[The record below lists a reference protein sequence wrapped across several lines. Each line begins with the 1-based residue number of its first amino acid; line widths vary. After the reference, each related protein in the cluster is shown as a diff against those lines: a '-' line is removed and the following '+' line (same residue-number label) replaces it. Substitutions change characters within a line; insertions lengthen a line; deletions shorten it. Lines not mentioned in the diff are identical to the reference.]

1 MGIVDN
7 VKSIDKKMSKF
18 FVPFSI
24 LFFGFIFGW
33 KYASGENIFS
43 SYLKIDYVLTR
54 LIINFNLHF
63 RYKIYFPIFPFCE
76 ETSNSFH
83 SIGLEKV
90 QISCNSN
97 FFSFPIPTYRM
108 NI

>member
-43 SYLKIDYVLTR
+43 SLIQDISIFFILLNQGVIIGYLTW
-54 LIINFNLHF
+54 
-63 RYKIYFPIFPFCE
+63 YKE
-76 ETSNSFH
+76 
-83 SIGLEKV
+83 
-90 QISCNSN
+90 
-97 FFSFPIPTYRM
+97 
-108 NI
+108 